1 VTRLIATG
9 LVLFVL
15 TFLVN
20 VIARRIARAGFSGA
34 DG

>member
-1 VTRLIATG
+1 LIATG

-15 TFLVN
+15 TFGVN

-34 DG
+34 EG